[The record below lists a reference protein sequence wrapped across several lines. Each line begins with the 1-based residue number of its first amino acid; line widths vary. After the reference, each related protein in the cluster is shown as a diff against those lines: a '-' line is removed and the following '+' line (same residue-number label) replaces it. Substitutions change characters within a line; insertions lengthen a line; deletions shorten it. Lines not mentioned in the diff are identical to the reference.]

1 MKNKRIYRG
10 MFLSLALI
18 AGCEGVKDSP
28 SSADGIKDSPSST
41 LTEGTAIQ
49 LGETITIDGE
59 GATASDQTVRITQAG
74 TYLISGTLE
83 DGQIQVEVGNQEEVN
98 LVLNETQIS
107 STTGAPILI
116 TQSAKTTIT
125 LMEGTQNV
133 ISHQMVMNDG
143 EEVSK
148 EEKAAI
154 FSQDDLMITGTGSLT
169 VDAKTYNG
177 IVSQDDLVIEGGN
190 FVIESANHGL
200 KGKDSVVIEEG
211 TFKMTTKGDA
221 IQSDQGADEEKGFIT
236 IRGGDFDLVA
246 EQDGIQAQTKL
257 VIEGGTFKIET
268 GGGYE
273 AGAVKETTSQP
284 PFNRGA
290 SATAETA
297 TTPSAK
303 GLKAGQELV
312 IEGGSLT
319 INSADDALHT
329 NGSLWMN
336 GGEVTLSTGDDG
348 LHADETV
355 EVNGGTVDIL
365 TSYEGLEGQ
374 VVRVNDG
381 VIRLVAT
388 DDGIN
393 AAGGMDGSGFM
404 SFFNPT
410 TTAQQESESG
420 WIELNGGW
428 LYVNA
433 SGDGLD
439 ANGSIIM
446 TGGVVIVEGPTSGH
460 DGILDFDETFDLQG
474 GQLIASGGVGM
485 LQTPSETSTQPTL
498 VIQDSFESGELIHI
512 QSEEG
517 AEIVTFSPSKA
528 SQVLIISSPDLKME
542 STYRVL
548 SGGTYS
554 VEATDGVY
562 QDGTYTE
569 GEERFQVVLS
579 DLITS
584 NGTLTGDGMRGPGM
598 KEGPGMRGTKDM
610 REAPEMKDHPK
621 MEMNSDLKTPTLN
634 SF

>member
-59 GATASDQTVRITQAG
+59 GATASNQTVRITQAG

>member
-28 SSADGIKDSPSST
+28 SSADGIKDSLSST

-49 LGETITIDGE
+49 LGETITVDGE
-59 GATASDQTVRITQAG
+59 GATALDQTVRITQAG

-143 EEVSK
+143 EEVGK

-221 IQSDQGADEEKGFIT
+221 IQSDQEADEEKGFIT

-410 TTAQQESESG
+410 TTAQQEGESG

-439 ANGSIIM
+439 ANGSITM

-569 GEERFQVVLS
+569 GAERFQVVLS

-610 REAPEMKDHPK
+610 REAPEMKDHLK
-621 MEMNSDLKTPTLN
+621 MEMNSDLNTPTLN

>member
-28 SSADGIKDSPSST
+28 SSADGIKDSLSST

-584 NGTLTGDGMRGPGM
+584 NGTLTGDGMRGLGM

>member
-28 SSADGIKDSPSST
+28 SSADGIKDSLSST

-221 IQSDQGADEEKGFIT
+221 IQSDQEADEEKGFIT

-290 SATAETA
+290 SATAEMA

-329 NGSLWMN
+329 NGSLWVN

-410 TTAQQESESG
+410 TTSQQESESG

-446 TGGVVIVEGPTSGH
+446 TGGVVIGEGPTSGH

>member
-28 SSADGIKDSPSST
+28 SSADGIKDSLSST

>member
-28 SSADGIKDSPSST
+28 SSADGIKDSLSST

-221 IQSDQGADEEKGFIT
+221 IQSDQEADEEKGFIT

-246 EQDGIQAQTKL
+246 EQDGIQA
-257 VIEGGTFKIET
+257 
-268 GGGYE
+268 
-273 AGAVKETTSQP
+273 
-284 PFNRGA
+284 
-290 SATAETA
+290 
-297 TTPSAK
+297 
-303 GLKAGQELV
+303 
-312 IEGGSLT
+312 
-319 INSADDALHT
+319 
-329 NGSLWMN
+329 
-336 GGEVTLSTGDDG
+336 
-348 LHADETV
+348 
-355 EVNGGTVDIL
+355 
-365 TSYEGLEGQ
+365 
-374 VVRVNDG
+374 
-381 VIRLVAT
+381 
-388 DDGIN
+388 
-393 AAGGMDGSGFM
+393 
-404 SFFNPT
+404 
-410 TTAQQESESG
+410 
-420 WIELNGGW
+420 
-428 LYVNA
+428 
-433 SGDGLD
+433 
-439 ANGSIIM
+439 
-446 TGGVVIVEGPTSGH
+446 
-460 DGILDFDETFDLQG
+460 
-474 GQLIASGGVGM
+474 
-485 LQTPSETSTQPTL
+485 
-498 VIQDSFESGELIHI
+498 
-512 QSEEG
+512 
-517 AEIVTFSPSKA
+517 
-528 SQVLIISSPDLKME
+528 
-542 STYRVL
+542 
-548 SGGTYS
+548 
-554 VEATDGVY
+554 
-562 QDGTYTE
+562 
-569 GEERFQVVLS
+569 
-579 DLITS
+579 
-584 NGTLTGDGMRGPGM
+584 
-598 KEGPGMRGTKDM
+598 
-610 REAPEMKDHPK
+610 
-621 MEMNSDLKTPTLN
+621 
-634 SF
+634 

>member
-28 SSADGIKDSPSST
+28 SSADGIKDSLSST

-83 DGQIQVEVGNQEEVN
+83 DGQIQVEVSNQEEVN

-133 ISHQMVMNDG
+133 ISHQMVMGDG

-221 IQSDQGADEEKGFIT
+221 IQSDQEADEEKGFIT

-290 SATAETA
+290 SATAEMA

-329 NGSLWMN
+329 NGSLWVN

-410 TTAQQESESG
+410 TTSQQESESG

-439 ANGSIIM
+439 ANGSIIV
-446 TGGVVIVEGPTSGH
+446 TGGVVIGEGPTSGH

-584 NGTLTGDGMRGPGM
+584 NETLTGDGMRGPGM

>member
-28 SSADGIKDSPSST
+28 SSADGIKDSLSST

-49 LGETITIDGE
+49 LGESITIDGE

-177 IVSQDDLVIEGGN
+177 VVSQDDLVIEGGN

-221 IQSDQGADEEKGFIT
+221 IQSDQEADEEKGFIT

-374 VVRVNDG
+374 VARVNDG

-404 SFFNPT
+404 SFFNPMT
-410 TTAQQESESG
+410 TSQQEGESG
-420 WIELNGGW
+420 LIELNGGW

-433 SGDGLD
+433 LGDGLD

-584 NGTLTGDGMRGPGM
+584 NGTLTGDGMRGLGM

>member
-177 IVSQDDLVIEGGN
+177 IVSQDDLVIEDGN

>member
-28 SSADGIKDSPSST
+28 SSADGIKDSLSST

-410 TTAQQESESG
+410 TTSQQEGESG

-584 NGTLTGDGMRGPGM
+584 NGTLTGDGMRGLGM

>member
-28 SSADGIKDSPSST
+28 SSADGIKDSLSST

-83 DGQIQVEVGNQEEVN
+83 DGQIQVEVSNQEEVN

-221 IQSDQGADEEKGFIT
+221 IQSDQEADEEKGFIT

-290 SATAETA
+290 SATAEMA

-329 NGSLWMN
+329 NGSLWVN

-410 TTAQQESESG
+410 TTSQQESESG

-446 TGGVVIVEGPTSGH
+446 TGGVVIGEGPTSGH

-584 NGTLTGDGMRGPGM
+584 NETLTGDGMRGPGM

>member
-28 SSADGIKDSPSST
+28 SSADGIKDSLSST

-177 IVSQDDLVIEGGN
+177 IVSQDDLVIEDGN

-221 IQSDQGADEEKGFIT
+221 IQSDQEADEEKGFIT

-410 TTAQQESESG
+410 TTSQQEGESG

-584 NGTLTGDGMRGPGM
+584 NGTLTGDGMRGLGM

>member
-28 SSADGIKDSPSST
+28 SSADGIKDSLSSM

>member
-28 SSADGIKDSPSST
+28 SSADGIKDSLSST

-83 DGQIQVEVGNQEEVN
+83 DGQIQVEVSNQEEVN

-221 IQSDQGADEEKGFIT
+221 IQSDQEADEEKGFIT

-290 SATAETA
+290 SATAEMA

-329 NGSLWMN
+329 NGSLWVN

-410 TTAQQESESG
+410 TTSQQESESG

-439 ANGSIIM
+439 ANGSIIV
-446 TGGVVIVEGPTSGH
+446 TGGVVIGEGPTSGH

-584 NGTLTGDGMRGPGM
+584 NETLTGDGMRGPGM

>member
-28 SSADGIKDSPSST
+28 SSADGIKDSLSST

-446 TGGVVIVEGPTSGH
+446 TGGVVIVEGPTGGH

>member
-28 SSADGIKDSPSST
+28 SSADGIKDSLSST

-49 LGETITIDGE
+49 LGETITI
-59 GATASDQTVRITQAG
+59 
-74 TYLISGTLE
+74 
-83 DGQIQVEVGNQEEVN
+83 
-98 LVLNETQIS
+98 
-107 STTGAPILI
+107 
-116 TQSAKTTIT
+116 
-125 LMEGTQNV
+125 
-133 ISHQMVMNDG
+133 DG

-221 IQSDQGADEEKGFIT
+221 IQSDQEADEEKGFIT

-290 SATAETA
+290 SATAEMA

-329 NGSLWMN
+329 NGSLWVN

-410 TTAQQESESG
+410 TTSQQESESG

-446 TGGVVIVEGPTSGH
+446 TGGVVIGEGPTSGH

-584 NGTLTGDGMRGPGM
+584 NETLTGDGMRGPGM

>member
-28 SSADGIKDSPSST
+28 SSADEIKDSLSST

-584 NGTLTGDGMRGPGM
+584 NGTLTGDGMRGLGM

>member
-28 SSADGIKDSPSST
+28 SSADEIKDSLSST

-177 IVSQDDLVIEGGN
+177 IVSQDDLVIEDGN

-200 KGKDSVVIEEG
+200 KGKDSVVIDEG

-221 IQSDQGADEEKGFIT
+221 IQSDQEADEEKGFIT

-410 TTAQQESESG
+410 TTSQQEGESG

-584 NGTLTGDGMRGPGM
+584 NGTLTGDGMRGLGM

>member
-28 SSADGIKDSPSST
+28 SSADEIKDSLSST

-177 IVSQDDLVIEGGN
+177 IVSQDDLVIEDGN

-410 TTAQQESESG
+410 TTSQQEGESG

-584 NGTLTGDGMRGPGM
+584 NGTLTGDGMRGLGM

>member
-28 SSADGIKDSPSST
+28 SSADGIKDSLSSM

-133 ISHQMVMNDG
+133 ISHQMVM
-143 EEVSK
+143 
-148 EEKAAI
+148 
-154 FSQDDLMITGTGSLT
+154 
-169 VDAKTYNG
+169 
-177 IVSQDDLVIEGGN
+177 
-190 FVIESANHGL
+190 
-200 KGKDSVVIEEG
+200 
-211 TFKMTTKGDA
+211 
-221 IQSDQGADEEKGFIT
+221 
-236 IRGGDFDLVA
+236 
-246 EQDGIQAQTKL
+246 
-257 VIEGGTFKIET
+257 
-268 GGGYE
+268 
-273 AGAVKETTSQP
+273 
-284 PFNRGA
+284 
-290 SATAETA
+290 
-297 TTPSAK
+297 
-303 GLKAGQELV
+303 
-312 IEGGSLT
+312 
-319 INSADDALHT
+319 
-329 NGSLWMN
+329 
-336 GGEVTLSTGDDG
+336 
-348 LHADETV
+348 
-355 EVNGGTVDIL
+355 
-365 TSYEGLEGQ
+365 
-374 VVRVNDG
+374 NDG

>member
-28 SSADGIKDSPSST
+28 SSADGIKDSLSST

-329 NGSLWMN
+329 NGSLWVN

-410 TTAQQESESG
+410 TTSQQESESG

-446 TGGVVIVEGPTSGH
+446 TGGVVIGEGPTSGH

-584 NGTLTGDGMRGPGM
+584 NETLTGDGMRGPGM

>member
-28 SSADGIKDSPSST
+28 SSADEIKDSLSST

-177 IVSQDDLVIEGGN
+177 IVSQDDLVIEDGN

-410 TTAQQESESG
+410 TTSQQEGESG

>member
-28 SSADGIKDSPSST
+28 SSADEIKDSLSST

-59 GATASDQTVRITQAG
+59 GATASNQTVRITQAG

-177 IVSQDDLVIEGGN
+177 IVSQDDLVIEDGN

-221 IQSDQGADEEKGFIT
+221 IPSDQAADEETGFRT

-410 TTAQQESESG
+410 TTSQQEGESG

-598 KEGPGMRGTKDM
+598 EEGPGMRGTKDM
-610 REAPEMKDHPK
+610 REAPEIKDHPK

>member
-28 SSADGIKDSPSST
+28 SSADEIKDSLSST

-59 GATASDQTVRITQAG
+59 GATASNQTVRITQAG

-177 IVSQDDLVIEGGN
+177 IVRQDDLVIEDGN

-221 IQSDQGADEEKGFIT
+221 IQSDQEADEEKGFIT

-410 TTAQQESESG
+410 TTSQQEGESG

-584 NGTLTGDGMRGPGM
+584 NGTLTGDGMRGLGM

>member
-246 EQDGIQAQTKL
+246 EQDGIQA
-257 VIEGGTFKIET
+257 
-268 GGGYE
+268 
-273 AGAVKETTSQP
+273 
-284 PFNRGA
+284 
-290 SATAETA
+290 
-297 TTPSAK
+297 
-303 GLKAGQELV
+303 
-312 IEGGSLT
+312 
-319 INSADDALHT
+319 
-329 NGSLWMN
+329 
-336 GGEVTLSTGDDG
+336 
-348 LHADETV
+348 
-355 EVNGGTVDIL
+355 
-365 TSYEGLEGQ
+365 
-374 VVRVNDG
+374 
-381 VIRLVAT
+381 
-388 DDGIN
+388 
-393 AAGGMDGSGFM
+393 
-404 SFFNPT
+404 
-410 TTAQQESESG
+410 
-420 WIELNGGW
+420 
-428 LYVNA
+428 
-433 SGDGLD
+433 
-439 ANGSIIM
+439 
-446 TGGVVIVEGPTSGH
+446 
-460 DGILDFDETFDLQG
+460 
-474 GQLIASGGVGM
+474 
-485 LQTPSETSTQPTL
+485 
-498 VIQDSFESGELIHI
+498 
-512 QSEEG
+512 
-517 AEIVTFSPSKA
+517 
-528 SQVLIISSPDLKME
+528 
-542 STYRVL
+542 
-548 SGGTYS
+548 
-554 VEATDGVY
+554 
-562 QDGTYTE
+562 
-569 GEERFQVVLS
+569 
-579 DLITS
+579 
-584 NGTLTGDGMRGPGM
+584 
-598 KEGPGMRGTKDM
+598 
-610 REAPEMKDHPK
+610 
-621 MEMNSDLKTPTLN
+621 
-634 SF
+634 

>member
-28 SSADGIKDSPSST
+28 SSADGIKDSLSST

-177 IVSQDDLVIEGGN
+177 IVSQDDLVIEDGN

-404 SFFNPT
+404 SFFIPT
-410 TTAQQESESG
+410 TTSQQEGESG

-542 STYRVL
+542 STYCVL
-548 SGGTYS
+548 SGGAYS

-562 QDGTYTE
+562 QEGTYTE

-584 NGTLTGDGMRGPGM
+584 NGTLTGDGMRGLGM

>member
-28 SSADGIKDSPSST
+28 SSADGIKDSLSST

-49 LGETITIDGE
+49 LGETITVDGE
-59 GATASDQTVRITQAG
+59 GATALDQTVRITQAG

-221 IQSDQGADEEKGFIT
+221 IQSDQEADEEKGFIT

-410 TTAQQESESG
+410 TTAQQEGESG

-439 ANGSIIM
+439 ANGSITM

-569 GEERFQVVLS
+569 GAERFQVVLS

-610 REAPEMKDHPK
+610 REAPEMKDHLK
-621 MEMNSDLKTPTLN
+621 MEMNSDLNTPTLN

>member
-59 GATASDQTVRITQAG
+59 GATASNQTVRITQAG

-177 IVSQDDLVIEGGN
+177 IVSQDDLVIEDGN

>member
-28 SSADGIKDSPSST
+28 SSADGIKDSLSST

-83 DGQIQVEVGNQEEVN
+83 DGQIQVEVSNQEEVN

-133 ISHQMVMNDG
+133 ISHQMVMGDG

-221 IQSDQGADEEKGFIT
+221 IQSDQEADEEKGFIT

-290 SATAETA
+290 SATAEMA

-329 NGSLWMN
+329 NGSLWVN

-410 TTAQQESESG
+410 TTSQQESESG

-446 TGGVVIVEGPTSGH
+446 TGGVVIGEGPTSGH

-584 NGTLTGDGMRGPGM
+584 NETLTGDGMRGPGM

>member
-28 SSADGIKDSPSST
+28 SSADEIKDSLSST

-59 GATASDQTVRITQAG
+59 GATASNQTVRITQAG

-177 IVSQDDLVIEGGN
+177 IVSQDDLVIEDGN

-410 TTAQQESESG
+410 TTSQQEGESG

-584 NGTLTGDGMRGPGM
+584 NGTLTGDGMRGLGM

>member
-28 SSADGIKDSPSST
+28 SSADEIKDSLSST

-177 IVSQDDLVIEGGN
+177 IVSQDDLVIEDGN

-221 IQSDQGADEEKGFIT
+221 IQSDQEADEEKGFIT

-381 VIRLVAT
+381 VI
-388 DDGIN
+388 
-393 AAGGMDGSGFM
+393 
-404 SFFNPT
+404 FNPT
-410 TTAQQESESG
+410 TTSQQEGESG

-584 NGTLTGDGMRGPGM
+584 NGTLTGDGMRGLGM

>member
-28 SSADGIKDSPSST
+28 SSADGIKDSLSST

-177 IVSQDDLVIEGGN
+177 VVSQDDLVIEGGN

-221 IQSDQGADEEKGFIT
+221 IQSDQEADEEKGFIT

-374 VVRVNDG
+374 VARVNDG

-404 SFFNPT
+404 SFFNPMT
-410 TTAQQESESG
+410 TSQQEGESG
-420 WIELNGGW
+420 LIELNGGW

-433 SGDGLD
+433 LGDGLD

-584 NGTLTGDGMRGPGM
+584 NGTLTGDGMRGLGM

>member
-28 SSADGIKDSPSST
+28 SSADEIKDSLSST

-177 IVSQDDLVIEGGN
+177 IVSQDDLVIEDGN

>member
-28 SSADGIKDSPSST
+28 SSADGIKDSLSST

-49 LGETITIDGE
+49 LGESITIDGE

-177 IVSQDDLVIEGGN
+177 VVSQDDLVIEGGN

-221 IQSDQGADEEKGFIT
+221 IQSDQEADEEKGFIT

-374 VVRVNDG
+374 VARVNDG

-404 SFFNPT
+404 SFFNPMT
-410 TTAQQESESG
+410 TSQQEGESG
-420 WIELNGGW
+420 LIELNGGW

-433 SGDGLD
+433 LGDGLD

-598 KEGPGMRGTKDM
+598 EEGPGMRGTKDM

>member
-28 SSADGIKDSPSST
+28 SSADGIKDSLSST

-410 TTAQQESESG
+410 TTSQQEGESG

>member
-28 SSADGIKDSPSST
+28 SSADGIKDSLSST

-133 ISHQMVMNDG
+133 ISHQMVMGDG

-221 IQSDQGADEEKGFIT
+221 IQSDQEADEEKGFIT

-290 SATAETA
+290 SATAEMA

-329 NGSLWMN
+329 NGSLWVN

-410 TTAQQESESG
+410 TTSQQESESG

-439 ANGSIIM
+439 ANGSIIV
-446 TGGVVIVEGPTSGH
+446 TGGVVIGEGPTSGH

-584 NGTLTGDGMRGPGM
+584 NETLTGDGMRGPGM

>member
-28 SSADGIKDSPSST
+28 SSADGIKDSLSST

-177 IVSQDDLVIEGGN
+177 VVSQDDLVIEGGN

-446 TGGVVIVEGPTSGH
+446 TGGVVIVEGPTGGH